1 MPPNAPSGTAVYH
14 PAVHPI
20 SARRGA
26 GIVLLAAVAA
36 HATRPVPG
44 TDRRRCGPD
53 HAALERPPSVGPT
66 TGPSPTIV
74 APAEFP
80 LAVVTGLQTTKSVI
94 ELDEITAI
102 AAEGALVVPCG
113 IAVAEPALTVTRACV
128 AADDTA
134 SAIQDDQD
142 LIALLPP
149 GLVEPATKVLPIAGD
164 SPYGLFGADLFGD
177 PEARAL
183 PYPIVGTATREAAL
197 DPAWLVLDAS
207 RVWTMTSIGSL
218 CSDRYGAREAV
229 TKGKGWDWV
238 FGGGTAE
245 YKRPPRLNPNPR
257 RGSIG
262 TSSWSRSRLA
272 TPAWSGRS
280 SGAPMSP
287 SPTMNARSCR
297 PRTGARTASAGCRS
311 PCRRR

>member
-36 HATRPVPG
+36 CNPSPSPAPTGVVVP
-44 TDRRRCGPD
+44 TT
-53 HAALERPPSVGPT
+53 PPSSSSPSVSPT

-164 SPYGLFGADLFGD
+164 GPYGLFGADLFGD

-183 PYPIVGTATREAAL
+183 PYPIVGTATREAA
-197 DPAWLVLDAS
+197 
-207 RVWTMTSIGSL
+207 WTPL
-218 CSDRYGAREAV
+218 
-229 TKGKGWDWV
+229 GWCL
-238 FGGGTAE
+238 T
-245 YKRPPRLNPNPR
+245 P
-257 RGSIG
+257 RGS
-262 TSSWSRSRLA
+262 
-272 TPAWSGRS
+272 GR
-280 SGAPMSP
+280 
-287 SPTMNARSCR
+287 
-297 PRTGARTASAGCRS
+297 
-311 PCRRR
+311 